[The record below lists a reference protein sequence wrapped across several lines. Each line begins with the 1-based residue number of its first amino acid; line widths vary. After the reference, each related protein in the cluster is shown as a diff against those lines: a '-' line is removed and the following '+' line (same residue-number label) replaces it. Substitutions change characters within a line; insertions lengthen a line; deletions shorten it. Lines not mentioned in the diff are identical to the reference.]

1 MNWVVPLGDTM
12 HVDSAGD
19 LVLLNQSIDP
29 ASFTLK
35 CVYEDSSDLACFTL
49 SIDLFCCLGVI
60 LVLLY
65 NFIHEI
71 DKSKTKLNTP
81 ISLG

>member
-1 MNWVVPLGDTM
+1 MNCVVPLGDTL
-12 HVDSAGD
+12 HVDSAVD
-19 LVLLNQSIDP
+19 LVLLTQSINQ

-49 SIDLFCCLGVI
+49 IIDLFCCLGVI
-60 LVLLY
+60 LILLY

-71 DKSKTKLNTP
+71 EKLKQN
-81 ISLG
+81 